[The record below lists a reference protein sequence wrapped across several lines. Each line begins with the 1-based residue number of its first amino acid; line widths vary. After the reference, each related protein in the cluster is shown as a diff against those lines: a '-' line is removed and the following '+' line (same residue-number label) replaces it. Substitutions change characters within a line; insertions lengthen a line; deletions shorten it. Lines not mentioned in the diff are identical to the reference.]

1 MLKTITYAMIGVL
14 ACGLVVAVVG
24 ASGTLLVHRT
34 AQIATARLNWARR
47 MRARGMHVVASAWD
61 ADSVSARQRATSTP
75 DNQGPSM
82 LKTITYAM
90 IGVLAC
96 GLVGH

>member
-1 MLKTITYAMIGVL
+1 MQRRRRAYPWPASDVPSSIGPSRFVR
-14 ACGLVVAVVG
+14 CGEPFA
-24 ASGTLLVHRT
+24 ASTVE
-34 AQIATARLNWARR
+34 
-47 MRARGMHVVASAWD
+47 
-61 ADSVSARQRATSTP
+61 SVCRPPPGARQRATSTP

-96 GLVGH
+96 GLVVAVVGASGTLLPG